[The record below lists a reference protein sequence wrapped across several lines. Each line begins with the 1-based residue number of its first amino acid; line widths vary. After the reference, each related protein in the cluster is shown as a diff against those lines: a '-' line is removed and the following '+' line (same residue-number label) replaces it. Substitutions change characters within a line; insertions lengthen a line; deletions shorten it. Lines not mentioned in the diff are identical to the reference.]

1 MQIGV
6 KGLYRARRLARLQQG
21 FGRGRRVVGRW
32 VAGVAVAVV
41 LSGCTLPVVR
51 PGMSGDAT
59 AAQPPARD
67 FGEVVARV
75 APVAEAI
82 CRERTRGV
90 PCEFRIAIDDSPDR
104 APNAFQALDRAGR
117 PVIAFNV
124 ALLDIVQNADELA
137 FVMGHEAAHH
147 IAGHIARQQDEMMQ
161 GALVAGTLATLG
173 GADEAGVRAAQD
185 MGAEIGARRFS
196 KEFELEADALGTEI
210 AWRAGFDP
218 VRGAQFFARLPD
230 PGNRFLGSHPPNAQ
244 RLAVVEQTMQA
255 LR

>member
-6 KGLYRARRLARLQQG
+6 KGLYRTGGLARLQQG

-32 VAGVAVAVV
+32 VAGLAVA
-41 LSGCTLPVVR
+41 LALTGCALPVAG
-51 PGMSGDAT
+51 PDALG
-59 AAQPPARD
+59 ASADPLPPARD

-90 PCEFRIAIDDSPDR
+90 PCGFRIAIDDSPDR

-124 ALLDIVQNADELA
+124 ALLGEVRNADELA

-185 MGAEIGARRFS
+185 MGAELGARRFS

-218 VRGAQFFARLPD
+218 IRGAQFFARLPD
-230 PGNRFLGSHPPNAQ
+230 PGNRFLGTHPPNSQ